1 MDTIFA
7 LPVRLIA
14 VILSPWLSFP
24 EIPFIDV
31 ADWIDRAVR
40 YLKDNLSWL
49 FDFIRDV
56 ISGMLNGTEAVL
68 KIFPWWLLI
77 IVVVVAGW
85 FATRSIRSSLFYA
98 LMLFIIG
105 LFGYWDLMN
114 YTLSIVVVSVVLSLL
129 LGLPYGVWMAES
141 ERVKAISTPLLD
153 TMQTM
158 PSFVYLIPAVILFGL
173 GRVPAVIATMI
184 YALPP
189 VIRLTSHA
197 ILNVDSETA
206 EAAKAFGCTRMQSLW
221 QVRIPQAAPT
231 IMAGVNQTIMMAV
244 AMVVTSSMIGA
255 KGLGEEVLISI
266 NRMEVGRGFEAGISI
281 VFIAI
286 IIDRLTQG
294 VTRSL
299 KKKSGR
305 ED

>member
-1 MDTIFA
+1 MDSILL
-7 LPVRLIA
+7 LPARLMA
-14 VILSPWLSFP
+14 VLLSPWLKFP
-24 EIPFIDV
+24 EIPFIDI
-31 ADWIDRAVR
+31 AGLIDSAVR
-40 YLKDNLSWL
+40 WLKENLSWL
-49 FDFIRDV
+49 FDFIRNV
-56 ISGMLNGTEAVL
+56 IDGMLSGTAAVL
-68 KIFPWWLLI
+68 EIMPWWLLI
-77 IVVVVAGW
+77 VLVMVAGW
-85 FATRSIRSSLFYA
+85 LASRSIRSTLLYGA
-98 LMLFIIG
+98 MLFLIG
-105 LFGYWDLMN
+105 LFGYWELMN
-114 YTLSIVVVSVVLSLL
+114 YTLSIVIVSVILSLL
-129 LGLPYGVWMAES
+129 LGLPYGIWMAES
-141 ERVKAISTPLLD
+141 EKVRTISTPLLD

-173 GRVPAVIATMI
+173 GRVPAVIATLV

-206 EAAKAFGCTRMQSLW
+206 EAAQAFGCTRMQSLW

-266 NRMEVGRGFEAGISI
+266 QRMEVGRGFEAGISI

-286 IIDRLTQG
+286 VIDRLTQG
-294 VTRSL
+294 ITRSL
-299 KKKSGR
+299 KKKSGK

>member
-1 MDTIFA
+1 MSQIWLLLTTMVPA
-7 LPVRLIA
+7 KIA
-14 VILSPWLSFP
+14 SWLSFP
-24 EIPFIDV
+24 ELPFFDL

-40 YLKDNLSWL
+40 FLKENFSGL
-49 FDFIRDV
+49 FDFIRTV
-56 ISGMLNGTEAVL
+56 ISGMLSATEAVL
-68 KIFPWWLLI
+68 GILPWWLLI
-77 IVVVVAGW
+77 IMVLTGAW
-85 FATRSIRSSLFYA
+85 FATRSVRSSIIYG
-98 LMLFIIG
+98 LMLIIIG
-105 LFGYWDLMN
+105 LFGYWDMMN
-114 YTLSIVVVSVVLSLL
+114 YTLSIVIVSVILSLL
-129 LGLPYGVWMAES
+129 FGLPTGVWMAES
-141 ERVKAISTPLLD
+141 EKVKTIMTPLLD

-184 YALPP
+184 YAVPP

-286 IIDRLTQG
+286 IIDRLSQG

-299 KKKSGR
+299 KKKSGK

>member
-1 MDTIFA
+1 M
-7 LPVRLIA
+7 A
-14 VILSPWLSFP
+14 VLLSPWLKFP
-24 EIPFIDV
+24 EIPFIDI
-31 ADWIDRAVR
+31 AGWIDSAVR
-40 YLKDNLSWL
+40 WLKENLSWL
-49 FDFIRDV
+49 FDFIRNV
-56 ISGMLNGTEAVL
+56 IDGMLSGTAAVL
-68 KIFPWWLLI
+68 EIMPWWLLI
-77 IVVVVAGW
+77 VLVMVAGW
-85 FATRSIRSSLFYA
+85 LASRSIRSTLLYGA
-98 LMLFIIG
+98 MLFLIG
-105 LFGYWDLMN
+105 LFGYWELMN
-114 YTLSIVVVSVVLSLL
+114 YTLSIVIVSVILSLL
-129 LGLPYGVWMAES
+129 LGLPYGIWMAES
-141 ERVKAISTPLLD
+141 EKVRTISTPLLD

-173 GRVPAVIATMI
+173 GRVPAVIATLV

-206 EAAKAFGCTRMQSLW
+206 EAAQAFGCTRMQSLW

-266 NRMEVGRGFEAGISI
+266 QRMEVGRGFEAGISI

-286 IIDRLTQG
+286 VIDRLTQG
-294 VTRSL
+294 ITRSL
-299 KKKSGR
+299 KKKSGK

>member
-1 MDTIFA
+1 MSQIWLMLTSFLSA
-7 LPVRLIA
+7 KM
-14 VILSPWLSFP
+14 SPWLNFP
-24 EIPFIDV
+24 DIPFFDL

-40 YLKDNLSWL
+40 YLKDNLSGL
-49 FDFIRDV
+49 FDFIRAV
-56 ISGMLNGTEAVL
+56 ISGMLTATEAVL
-68 KIFPWWLLI
+68 GVMPWWGLI
-77 IVVVVAGW
+77 ILVLTGAW
-85 FATRSIRSSLFYA
+85 FATRSVRSSIIYGI
-98 LMLFIIG
+98 MLIIIG
-105 LFGYWDLMN
+105 LFGYWELMN
-114 YTLSIVVVSVVLSLL
+114 YTLSIVIVSVILSLL
-129 LGLPYGVWMAES
+129 FGLPTGIWMAES
-141 ERVKAISTPLLD
+141 DKVKTVMTPLLD

-184 YALPP
+184 YAVPP

-286 IIDRLTQG
+286 IIDRLSQG

-299 KKKSGR
+299 KKKSGK

>member
-68 KIFPWWLLI
+68 NIFPWWFLI

-299 KKKSGR
+299 KKKSGK

>member
-1 MDTIFA
+1 M
-7 LPVRLIA
+7 A
-14 VILSPWLSFP
+14 VLLSPWLKFP
-24 EIPFIDV
+24 EIPFIDI
-31 ADWIDRAVR
+31 AGLIDSAVR
-40 YLKDNLSWL
+40 WLKENLSWL
-49 FDFIRDV
+49 FDFIRNV
-56 ISGMLNGTEAVL
+56 IDGMLSGTAAVL
-68 KIFPWWLLI
+68 EIMPWWLLI
-77 IVVVVAGW
+77 VLVMVAGW
-85 FATRSIRSSLFYA
+85 LASRSIRSTLLYGA
-98 LMLFIIG
+98 MLFLIG
-105 LFGYWDLMN
+105 LFGYWELMN
-114 YTLSIVVVSVVLSLL
+114 YTLSIVIVSVILSLL
-129 LGLPYGVWMAES
+129 LGLPYGIWMAES
-141 ERVKAISTPLLD
+141 EKVRTISTPLLD

-173 GRVPAVIATMI
+173 GRVPAVIATLV

-206 EAAKAFGCTRMQSLW
+206 EAAQAFGCTRMQSLW

-266 NRMEVGRGFEAGISI
+266 QRMEVGRGFEAGISI

-286 IIDRLTQG
+286 VIDRLTQG
-294 VTRSL
+294 ITRSL
-299 KKKSGR
+299 KKKSGK

>member
-68 KIFPWWLLI
+68 NIFPWWLLI

>member
-68 KIFPWWLLI
+68 NIFPWWLLI

-299 KKKSGR
+299 KKKSGK

>member
-1 MDTIFA
+1 MTHICLMLNSFMPA
-7 LPVRLIA
+7 KM
-14 VILSPWLSFP
+14 SSWLSFP
-24 EIPFIDV
+24 EVPFFDL

-40 YLKDNLSWL
+40 YLKDNLSGF
-49 FDFIRDV
+49 FDFIRTV
-56 ISGMLNGTEAVL
+56 ISAMLTAAEAVL
-68 KIFPWWLLI
+68 GITPWWLLI
-77 IVVVVAGW
+77 IIVLAAAW
-85 FATRSIRSSLFYA
+85 FATRSVRSSIIYGF
-98 LMLFIIG
+98 MLVIIG
-105 LFGYWDLMN
+105 LFGYWEMMN
-114 YTLSIVVVSVVLSLL
+114 YTLSIVIVSVILSLFF
-129 LGLPYGVWMAES
+129 GLPTGIWMAES
-141 ERVKAISTPLLD
+141 DKVKTIMTPLLD

-184 YALPP
+184 YAVPP

-206 EAAKAFGCTRMQSLW
+206 EAARAFGCTRMQSLW

-286 IIDRLTQG
+286 IIDRLSQG

-299 KKKSGR
+299 KKKSGK

>member
-24 EIPFIDV
+24 EISFIDV

-68 KIFPWWLLI
+68 NIFPWWLLI

>member
-1 MDTIFA
+1 M
-7 LPVRLIA
+7 
-14 VILSPWLSFP
+14 SFP
-24 EIPFIDV
+24 DLPFFDV
-31 ADWIDRAVR
+31 ASWIDKAVR
-40 YLKDNLSWL
+40 FLKLNLSGL
-49 FDFIRDV
+49 FDFISAV
-56 ISGMLNGTEAVL
+56 ISGMLSGTEFVL
-68 KIFPWWLLI
+68 GILPWWLFI
-77 IVVVVAGW
+77 IIILVAGW
-85 FATRSIRSSLFYA
+85 FATRTIKSCISYGI
-98 LMLFIIG
+98 MLLIIG
-105 LFGYWDLMN
+105 LFGYWNMMN
-114 YTLSIVVVSVVLSLL
+114 YTLSIVIVAVILSLL
-129 LGLPYGVWMAES
+129 LGLPYGIWMSES
-141 ERVKAISTPLLD
+141 ERVKIISTPLLD

-189 VIRLTSHA
+189 VIRLTCHA
-197 ILNVDSETA
+197 ILNVDRETE
-206 EAAKAFGCTRMQSLW
+206 EAARAFGCTRMQSLW
-221 QVRIPQAAPT
+221 QVKVPQAAPT

-294 VTRSL
+294 ITRSL
-299 KKKSGR
+299 EKKSGK
-305 ED
+305 EG

>member
-1 MDTIFA
+1 MDTILA
-7 LPVRLIA
+7 LPVRLMTA
-14 VILSPWLSFP
+14 LLSPWLSFP
-24 EIPFIDV
+24 DIPFIDV
-31 ADWIDRAVR
+31 ADWIDQAVR

-49 FDFIRDV
+49 FDFIRKV
-56 ISGMLNGTEAVL
+56 ISGMLNGTESTL
-68 KIFPWWLLI
+68 TILPWWLLI
-77 IVVVVAGW
+77 VVIAAAGW
-85 FATRSIRSSLFYA
+85 FATRSIRSSLLYA
-98 LMLFIIG
+98 FMLFIIG
-105 LFGYWDLMN
+105 LFGYWDMMN
-114 YTLSIVVVSVVLSLL
+114 YTLAIVIVSVILSLL
-129 LGLPYGVWMAES
+129 LGLPYGVLMAES
-141 ERVKAISTPLLD
+141 EKVKAISTPLLD

-158 PSFVYLIPAVILFGL
+158 PSFVYLIPAVILFRL

-197 ILNVDSETA
+197 ILNVDAETA

-299 KKKSGR
+299 KKKSGK